1 MYYFKYILISMFLHI
16 VNLKKK
22 VLRKLFVE
30 WPVTCYTFLNSGQK
44 INSEI
49 DMDKSKWL
57 NSLKGIP

>member
-1 MYYFKYILISMFLHI
+1 MFLHI

-22 VLRKLFVE
+22 VLRQLFVE